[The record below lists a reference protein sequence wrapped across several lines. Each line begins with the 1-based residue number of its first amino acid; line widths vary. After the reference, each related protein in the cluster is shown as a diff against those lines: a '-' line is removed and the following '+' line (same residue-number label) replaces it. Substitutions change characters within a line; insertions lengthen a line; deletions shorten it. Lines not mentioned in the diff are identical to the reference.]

1 LPNGDPVRKVSVISR
16 GQAGGY
22 TLKMPTEDKHYH
34 TLAQFKDELAMMM
47 GGYVV
52 EKLIFGD
59 QMLSTGPSSDLTN
72 ATKVAHDMVV
82 RYGMSAMGPRTFGDQ
97 QEMVFLGREISEQRN
112 YSEKTAEGIDREVGD
127 LLAEA
132 EKRAKQV
139 VETHRPQMEDMVK
152 ELMEKET
159 IEQDDIN
166 RILGP
171 RQ

>member
-1 LPNGDPVRKVSVISR
+1 
-16 GQAGGY
+16 
-22 TLKMPTEDKHYH
+22 MPTEDKHYH

-59 QMLSTGPSSDLTN
+59 EMLSTGPSSDLSN

-82 RYGMSAMGPRTFGDQ
+82 RYGMSAMGPRTFGDH
-97 QEMVFLGREISEQRN
+97 QEMVFLGREITEQRD
-112 YSEKTAEGIDREVGD
+112 YSEKTAEAIDKEVSS

-132 EKRAKQV
+132 EKRAKEV
-139 VETHRPQMEDMVK
+139 VEKRKDKLEEMVAELMVK
-152 ELMEKET
+152 ETL
-159 IEQDDIN
+159 EQEDVD
-166 RILGP
+166 RIFGA